1 LISDLNSSLTEVV
14 ITDKNI
20 KVQVVVDEG
29 FLPLILATS
38 KGLIL
43 ELENLQKS
51 TFPRFSIGTYNG

>member
-1 LISDLNSSLTEVV
+1 V